1 MIQIDVMHQQIVN
14 FGFFDYIHFLGL
26 TPNVLE
32 INVVILSKYC
42 QRIFT
47 LVRTIECFE
56 NLVGINWGEK
66 NDASKQR
73 SWFLKTK
80 KVSFRKPNRKFPKL
94 KVRENKASKTLK
106 SKFAKTRKWVP
117 EDQFKIQAFF
127 VYTSEWNIFDRNWP
141 NVNFTNILREAFMC
155 ANPKSTKKYSQIVS
169 LFVLLGSPHVKASR
183 KMLMKNNDN
192 NLLSYLLSTSKI
204 SRFKRTDW

>member
-56 NLVGINWGEK
+56 NLVVINLGEK

-73 SWFLKTK
+73 SIFLKTK

-94 KVRENKASKTLK
+94 KVKVLK
-106 SKFAKTRKWVP
+106 K
-117 EDQFKIQAFF
+117 
-127 VYTSEWNIFDRNWP
+127 
-141 NVNFTNILREAFMC
+141 
-155 ANPKSTKKYSQIVS
+155 
-169 LFVLLGSPHVKASR
+169 
-183 KMLMKNNDN
+183 
-192 NLLSYLLSTSKI
+192 
-204 SRFKRTDW
+204 